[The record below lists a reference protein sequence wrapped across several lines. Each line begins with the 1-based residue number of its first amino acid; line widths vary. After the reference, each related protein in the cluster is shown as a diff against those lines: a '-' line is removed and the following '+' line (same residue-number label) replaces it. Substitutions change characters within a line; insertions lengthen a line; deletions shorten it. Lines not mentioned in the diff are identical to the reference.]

1 VSIKSK
7 KVAYSVRRENI
18 IVGLGKGG
26 NMSMVNDSRPNVLKS
41 YKKNCCIRNL
51 PKEESNR
58 VKQGS
63 RGKQCPAC
71 KATYRYR
78 KMPLNG

>member
-1 VSIKSK
+1 VSIKGK

-18 IVGLGKGG
+18 IVGLGKEG
-26 NMSMVNDSRPNVLKS
+26 NMSMVNVSRPNILKS
-41 YKKNCCIRNL
+41 YKKNFCIRNP
-51 PKEESNR
+51 PKEESSR

-78 KMPLNG
+78 KMPLNR